1 MSTEGPEEEYPDICV
16 VTSPI
21 GAADIA
27 VQDLLAILSTV
38 TEVSVITVNMPDDS
52 PVREKYEV
60 VNIANKRSLDNILSA
75 SVLFLLNQL
84 KMCREIRRRDEEVIL
99 FYGSIAYTLPVV
111 FAKII
116 GKTVVLEPRANVPL
130 DLRIRWEKS
139 LPFPIARFLAGS
151 VKALETISYRVSDT
165 IITYTPNMADELG
178 LRKYDE
184 KLHDEGARFMD
195 TDEFRPFV
203 PYEERDNRVG
213 FLGRL
218 EPNKRIE
225 ELAEVSRLLPDDTT
239 FAFVGDGSM
248 REWLEEELRD
258 EIREGTVEMTG
269 WIDHDEVPHELSRLK
284 LIVMPSEPT
293 EGLPTV
299 MLEALACGTPI
310 YATPVSGVPDVVRDG
325 ETGFLIEDTEP
336 ESMAAEIKRICNEE
350 NLDKIS
356 ENAREFAVNKFSF
369 EAAVE
374 RYREILSSISALGD
388 E

>member
-1 MSTEGPEEEYPDICV
+1 MSIDGSEEEYPDICV

-27 VQDLLAILSTV
+27 VQDLLAILSAITD
-38 TEVSVITVNMPDDS
+38 VSVITANMPEDS

-60 VNIANKRSLDNILSA
+60 VNITDERSLDNILFA

-99 FYGSIAYTLPVV
+99 FYGAIAYTLPVV

-139 LPFPIARFLAGS
+139 IPSPIARFLAGS
-151 VKALETISYRVSDT
+151 VKALETISYRLSDA

-178 LRKYDE
+178 LRKYDG
-184 KLHDEGARFMD
+184 KLHDEGVRFMD

-203 PYEERDNRVG
+203 PYKEREDRVG

-225 ELAEVSRLLPDDTT
+225 ELAEVSRLLPDDMT
-239 FAFVGDGSM
+239 FAFVGDGGM
-248 REWLEEELRD
+248 REWLEEELEE
-258 EIREGTVEMTG
+258 EIQEGNVEVTG

-310 YATPVSGVPDVVRDG
+310 YATPVSGVPDVVLEG
-325 ETGFLIEDTEP
+325 ETGFLIDDTEP
-336 ESMAAEIKRICNEE
+336 ESMAAEIERIFSEE
-350 NLDKIS
+350 ETSEMSEKARNL
-356 ENAREFAVNKFSF
+356 AVEKYSF

-374 RYREILSSISALGD
+374 RYKDILCYIQRDL
-388 E
+388 